1 MSNKF
6 TLGSTD
12 PIPSIIKDDK
22 ASSNTKPIFSLDPAT
37 QKEIEDIIKSHEV
50 ESNSDKKLVKYL
62 VDSVDEHKYN
72 RSQNYVAKGYDYNP
86 NSPKAFQGLYR
97 QRDQLLPY
105 FVIKQ
110 LAENDDLLA
119 IILQAR
125 GMQLSQFGHIQTDR
139 HQIGFKISFRDK
151 KIMALPHDKRKE
163 INERISKVRNLIY
176 TCGHTTGLKNF
187 EQKTFPQFLKEVAR
201 AALLSGFAPIEIV
214 KDSDGEFHHFKC
226 LDFGTIYKA
235 PLIRKDDPSSAKYLD
250 EAFKELQQIKATQ
263 GAQYPINL
271 NRLNP
276 VKFREGLYSWVQVM
290 NATPVMAF
298 TDEELICHYYYVNN
312 EIQWN
317 SYAFGPLEGVVK
329 DITSHIHANAHSA
342 NYWKNGRAARGFLT
356 IQSDNIT
363 EAELQR
369 IRTQF
374 YASINSTA
382 NSWRMPL
389 FGVGQADKIV
399 FQPFDQGQ
407 RDGEFLFLSDALTR
421 MILSAFSVDPAELAG
436 FGHLAKGTFS
446 QALSETSNEY
456 SLQVSR
462 SAGFKPLLY
471 DTQVLMNKI
480 LNVIDPVVS
489 EFCLFEFVGLDAD
502 DPQKET
508 TRLQNEINLF
518 ESLNGVLKVVEKDP
532 VPIGGNIPLSPQ
544 YLNAAREH
552 YTEGIF
558 KYAFGGDR
566 TALFDPTLAYLP
578 SGFYFQYLAMFPEL
592 LRSKEKVASILDQ
605 YTAELV
611 RLINGK

>member
-1 MSNKF
+1 MSDK
-6 TLGSTD
+6 
-12 PIPSIIKDDK
+12 KDTPDDFS
-22 ASSNTKPIFSLDPAT
+22 AKPIFSLDAAT
-37 QKEIEDIIKSHEV
+37 QKEIEDIIKSQEV
-50 ESNSDKKLVKYL
+50 ETNSDKKLVKYL
-62 VDSVDEHKYN
+62 VDSVDEHKYGRTQSFN
-72 RSQNYVAKGYDYNP
+72 QKGFDYDP
-86 NSPKAFQGLYR
+86 NKPNAFQGLYR

-105 FVIKQ
+105 YVIKQ

-125 GMQLSQFGHIQTDR
+125 GMQLSQFGHVQTDR
-139 HQIGFKISFRDK
+139 HKIGYKISYRDK
-151 KIMALPHDKRKE
+151 KSMSLSQEDRTAL
-163 INERISKVRNLIY
+163 NARIEKVRNLFY

-201 AALLSGFAPIEIV
+201 AALLSGAAPIEIV
-214 KDSDGEFHHFKC
+214 KDQEGRFHHFKC

-235 PLIRKDDPSSAKYLD
+235 PLIRKGDPASAKYLAQ
-250 EAFKELQQIKATQ
+250 AFQDLQKVKMTN

-271 NRLNP
+271 NRMDP
-276 VKFREGLYSWVQVM
+276 VKFQEGIYSWVQVM
-290 NATPVMAF
+290 GAIPVMAF

-317 SYAFGPLEGVVK
+317 SYAFGPLEAVVK
-329 DITSHIHANAHSA
+329 DITSHIHANAHNA

-363 EAELQR
+363 ETELQR

-389 FGVGQADKIV
+389 FGVGQQDHIT
-399 FQPFDQGQ
+399 FQPFDQGN

-421 MILSAFSVDPAELAG
+421 MILSAFSVDPSELAG

-480 LNVIDPVVS
+480 LNVMDPLVS

-508 TRLQNEINLF
+508 TRLQNEMNIFLTQNDIM
-518 ESLNGVLKVVEKDP
+518 KTVEKDP
-532 VPIGGNIPLSPQ
+532 IPIGGNFPLNPQ
-544 YLNAAREH
+544 FLNAIREH
-552 YTEGIF
+552 YSEGVMQ
-558 KYAFGGDR
+558 YAFSGNKN
-566 TALFDPTLAYLP
+566 ALYDPSLAYLN
-578 SGFYFQYLAMFPEL
+578 SGFFFQWLSMYPEL
-592 LRSKEKVASILDQ
+592 LKNKEKVSQVLET
-605 YTAELV
+605 YTSQLV
-611 RLINGK
+611 NLIKKDDK